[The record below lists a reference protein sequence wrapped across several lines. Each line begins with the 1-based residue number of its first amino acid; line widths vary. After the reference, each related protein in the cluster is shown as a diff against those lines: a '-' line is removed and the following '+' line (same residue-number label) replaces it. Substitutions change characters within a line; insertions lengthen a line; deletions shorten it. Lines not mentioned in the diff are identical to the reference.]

1 MSDGNYNKNLL
12 PYRDYQSGY
21 RAGSI
26 RMKVK
31 AKTVLKELLEK
42 SSMPAEE
49 TEKLLQDFSENL

>member
-21 RAGSI
+21 RAGSV

>member
-49 TEKLLQDFSENL
+49 SEKLLQDFSESL

>member
-49 TEKLLQDFSENL
+49 TEKLLQDFSESL

>member
-21 RAGSI
+21 RAGSV

-31 AKTVLKELLEK
+31 AKSVLKELLEQ
-42 SSMPAEE
+42 SSLSPEE
-49 TEKLLQDFSENL
+49 TEKVLTTFAEKL

>member
-49 TEKLLQDFSENL
+49 TVKLLQDFSESL

>member
-42 SSMPAEE
+42 SSLPAEE

>member
-42 SSMPAEE
+42 SSMAAEE
-49 TEKLLQDFSENL
+49 TEKLLQDFSESL